1 MSVLLDTLYKKVACA
16 ASAVPLHRL
25 LKIGISANRKEGTSC
40 IAEPYFQSV
49 VMAGGAPVLIPV
61 ITDIHTLSLIV
72 EELDGLIFSGG
83 GDINNNLFFG
93 LEQHT

>member
-25 LKIGISANRKEGTSC
+25 PKIGISANRKEGTSC

-49 VMAGGAPVLIPV
+49 VMAGGAPILIPV
-61 ITDIHTLSLIV
+61 IIIAIGQTLTMTLI
-72 EELDGLIFSGG
+72 GLWHGATVNYLIW
-83 GDINNNLFFG
+83 G
-93 LEQHT
+93 L